1 MSRLPILTQ
10 INYLYRAAF
19 RSLTVGVR
27 ALLIDEQKRVLL
39 VRHTYCAGWHLPG
52 GGVEVGETLECAL
65 RRELK
70 EEAGVELT
78 GPPAL
83 HGLYLN
89 ISASPRDHVA
99 LYVVR
104 EFLVPQP
111 KKPDLEI
118 AEVRV
123 FPHDALPIDAS
134 SPTRDRIAE
143 LLQGRNPSLTWQGA
157 GAGSPRVD

>member
-1 MSRLPILTQ
+1 MKGHVAPADPNADQLFVSRG
-10 INYLYRAAF
+10 F

-27 ALLIDEQKRVLL
+27 ALLIDEEQKRFL

-99 LYVVR
+99 LYASASFSFR
-104 EFLVPQP
+104 SRRSLISRSQKF
-111 KKPDLEI
+111 
-118 AEVRV
+118 V
-123 FPHDALPIDAS
+123 FS
-134 SPTRDRIAE
+134 RM
-143 LLQGRNPSLTWQGA
+143 
-157 GAGSPRVD
+157 

>member
-39 VRHTYCAGWHLPG
+39 VRHTYCAGWHRRVAASRSERL
-52 GGVEVGETLECAL
+52 CAL

-104 EFLVPQP
+104 EFLVPHP